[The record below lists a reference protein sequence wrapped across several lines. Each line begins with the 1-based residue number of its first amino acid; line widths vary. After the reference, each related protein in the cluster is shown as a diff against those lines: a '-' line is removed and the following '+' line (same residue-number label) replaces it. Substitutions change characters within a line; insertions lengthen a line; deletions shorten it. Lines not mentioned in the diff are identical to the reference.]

1 VQLLLEHLDPPPAER
16 ATWLGLLLTII
27 NHAEERDIANYAN
40 RNYYWHYNSSRVPD
54 WLKQAD
60 AETDEARRR
69 ELYRKVQ
76 QQLADDAANLWVYA
90 PNQLQ
95 VLRRGLENVQVQG
108 IAPSLYLVN
117 ASSSCRWHRA
127 RIGSHGPDWYRV
139 WPTIGQCGASSP
151 VPKRFQ
157 LLDPSVFDTPI
168 PFTTRCER
176 TRLSIGIGASSG
188 GF

>member
-27 NHAEERDIANYAN
+27 IDAEERDIANYAN
-40 RNYYWHYNSSRVPD
+40 RNYYRHYNSSRVPD
-54 WLKQAD
+54 LLKQAD
-60 AETDEARRR
+60 AETDEAKRR

-108 IAPSLYLVN
+108 IAPSLYLGN
-117 ASSSCRWHRA
+117 ASSS
-127 RIGSHGPDWYRV
+127 
-139 WPTIGQCGASSP
+139 
-151 VPKRFQ
+151 
-157 LLDPSVFDTPI
+157 
-168 PFTTRCER
+168 
-176 TRLSIGIGASSG
+176 
-188 GF
+188 